1 MNTDNLQ
8 HHGILGMHWGIRRYQ
23 NPDGSLT
30 PAGQRH
36 REEQDQKWIRKN
48 YNKIYKKAYKSFSK
62 ELKRNKVSELNEKN
76 SRKISK
82 TYINAYNKEMA
93 RIMNQSIGDISTPS
107 GQVVRFIAKRGEV
120 GVHMALADVGYDVQ
134 NVFKNGIWGS
144 GRVAYKKTQADRMRI

>member
-30 PAGQRH
+30 PDGQRH
-36 REEQDQKWIRKN
+36 REERDQKWIRKN

-93 RIMNQSIGDISTPS
+93 RIMNQSIGDISAPS

-120 GVHMALADVGYDVQ
+120 GVHMALADAGYDVQ